1 MFPDFI
7 NLSNVLEVATSI
19 EREFPTLSGMD
30 SRDATRIWLLPPFER
45 YTFTDLK
52 TPILVSEPTE
62 SVALETLMSFTFA
75 PEPVN

>member
-30 SRDATRIWLLPPFER
+30 SRDAIKVWLLPLLER
-45 YTFTDLK
+45 YTFTDLN
-52 TPILVSEPTE
+52 TPKLVSDPTE
-62 SVALETLMSFTFA
+62 IVAFETLMSFTFA